1 MRSRNRNL
9 LLLAAM
15 LFACAP
21 MAFAQTPRRNPY
33 PEGPALLF
41 REGWQQPPGAKP
53 VGEGDGVDDVVTRL
67 TPANL
72 PLVVANKRL
81 ELHVYGKDG
90 YLVRT
95 AMHYGRSDLW
105 TGMASTPVAMTLR
118 DKANYLDLTGLARVR
133 WILRTNSVSIL
144 HPVVRLADGTY
155 IVSRH
160 AIETGGDFLSV
171 ELAFNDMKW
180 FKLDPEKV
188 VPGLEVK
195 NPDLTKVDEIGMA
208 NLAPS
213 GGHGIAGS
221 VNLSDVE
228 VYAKPVPR

>member
-1 MRSRNRNL
+1 
-9 LLLAAM
+9 
-15 LFACAP
+15 
-21 MAFAQTPRRNPY
+21 
-33 PEGPALLF
+33 
-41 REGWQQPPGAKP
+41 
-53 VGEGDGVDDVVTRL
+53 
-67 TPANL
+67 
-72 PLVVANKRL
+72 
-81 ELHVYGKDG
+81 
-90 YLVRT
+90 
-95 AMHYGRSDLW
+95 
-105 TGMASTPVAMTLR
+105 MASTPVAVTLS

-133 WILRTNSVSIL
+133 WILRTNSVSLL
-144 HPVVRLADGTY
+144 HPVVKLADGTH
-155 IVSRH
+155 IVGRH
-160 AIETGGDFLSV
+160 AIETGGEFLSV

-188 VPGLEVK
+188 VPGPEVK

>member
-1 MRSRNRNL
+1 MRYLNL
-9 LLLAAM
+9 PVLAAM
-15 LFACAP
+15 ILACAP
-21 MAFAQTPRRNPY
+21 VGLAQAPAPRNNY
-33 PEGPALLF
+33 PAGPGLLF
-41 REGWQQPPGAKP
+41 HESWLQPPGAKK
-53 VGEGDGVDDVVTRL
+53 VGEGDGTDDVVTRL
-67 TPANL
+67 TPTNL
-72 PLVVANKRL
+72 PLVVANKQL

-95 AMHYGRSDLW
+95 AMHYGRNDLW
-105 TGMASTPVAMTLR
+105 TGMANTPVAMTLK
-118 DKANYLDLTGLARVR
+118 DKVNYLDLTGSARVR
-133 WILRTNSVSIL
+133 WIVRTNSVSVL
-144 HPVVRLADGTY
+144 HPVVKLADGSY
-155 IVSRH
+155 IVARH

-188 VPGLEVK
+188 TPGPEVK

-221 VNLSDVE
+221 VNLSDVD
-228 VYAKPVPR
+228 VYSKPVPR

>member
-1 MRSRNRNL
+1 MRHL
-9 LLLAAM
+9 TLPVLAAM
-15 LFACAP
+15 IFACAP
-21 MAFAQTPRRNPY
+21 VAFAQAPAPRNNY
-33 PEGPALLF
+33 PAGPGLLF
-41 REGWQQPPGAKP
+41 REGWLQPPGAKKL
-53 VGEGDGVDDVVTRL
+53 GEGDGTDDVVTRL
-67 TPANL
+67 TPTNL
-72 PLVVANKRL
+72 PLVVANKQL

-95 AMHYGRSDLW
+95 AMHFGRNDLW
-105 TGMASTPVAMTLR
+105 TGMAGTPVAVTLK
-118 DKANYLDLTGLARVR
+118 DKANYLDLTGSARVR
-133 WILRTNSVSIL
+133 WIVRTNSVSLL
-144 HPVVRLADGTY
+144 HPVVKLADGSY
-155 IVSRH
+155 IVARH

-171 ELAFNDMKW
+171 ELAFNDMRW
-180 FKLDPEKV
+180 FKLNTEKV
-188 VPGLEVK
+188 TPGPEVK

>member
-1 MRSRNRNL
+1 
-9 LLLAAM
+9 
-15 LFACAP
+15 
-21 MAFAQTPRRNPY
+21 
-33 PEGPALLF
+33 
-41 REGWQQPPGAKP
+41 
-53 VGEGDGVDDVVTRL
+53 VTL
-67 TPANL
+67 
-72 PLVVANKRL
+72 K
-81 ELHVYGKDG
+81 
-90 YLVRT
+90 
-95 AMHYGRSDLW
+95 
-105 TGMASTPVAMTLR
+105 
-118 DKANYLDLTGLARVR
+118 DKANYLDLTGSARVR
-133 WILRTNSVSIL
+133 WIVRTNSVSLL
-144 HPVVRLADGTY
+144 HPVVKLADGSY
-155 IVSRH
+155 IVARH

-188 VPGLEVK
+188 TPGPEVK

>member
-1 MRSRNRNL
+1 MRYLNL
-9 LLLAAM
+9 PVLAAM
-15 LFACAP
+15 ILACAP
-21 MAFAQTPRRNPY
+21 EAFAQAPAPRNNY
-33 PEGPALLF
+33 PAGPALLF
-41 REGWQQPPGAKP
+41 HEGWLQPPGAKKL
-53 VGEGDGVDDVVTRL
+53 GEGDGTDDVVTRL
-67 TPANL
+67 TPTNL
-72 PLVVANKRL
+72 PVVVANKGL

-95 AMHYGRSDLW
+95 AMHYGRNDLW
-105 TGMASTPVAMTLR
+105 TGMANTAVAVTLK
-118 DKANYLDLTGLARVR
+118 DKANYLDLTGSARLR
-133 WILRTNSVSIL
+133 WILRTNSVSLL
-144 HPVVRLADGTY
+144 HPVVKLADGSY
-155 IVSRH
+155 IVARH
-160 AIETGGDFLSV
+160 AIETGGDFISV

-188 VPGLEVK
+188 TPGPEVK